1 MYADNTSLAHS
12 AKDVKDISST
22 MNAELDNLKVWLHGN
37 KLSLNVAKTTS
48 MLIGTRHTI
57 NDKITVETLR
67 TNFVISGEQIK
78 QKPSFKYLGVHI
90 DNKLKWKNHIKA
102 VASKVTRAIAM
113 IRHSKKLL
121 PKHTLKILYQGLVEP
136 HFRFCCSVWGA
147 CGVTTRCTLE
157 KLQNR
162 AIRIIT
168 DSPYDAPAKPILRQL
183 RLPSIAEM
191 IRQESAG
198 MVYKAI
204 NGQAPVYLSSLFN
217 RISAVT
223 NRMLRNSNLNLRPPR
238 MKTKFGQNSFAY
250 RGATIWN
257 SLPDDCRTAH
267 TFATFKVKLK
277 AMLA

>member
-1 MYADNTSLAHS
+1 M
-12 AKDVKDISST
+12 
-22 MNAELDNLKVWLHGN
+22 
-37 KLSLNVAKTTS
+37 
-48 MLIGTRHTI
+48 
-57 NDKITVETLR
+57 
-67 TNFVISGEQIK
+67 
-78 QKPSFKYLGVHI
+78 
-90 DNKLKWKNHIKA
+90 
-102 VASKVTRAIAM
+102 
-113 IRHSKKLL
+113 
-121 PKHTLKILYQGLVEP
+121 EP

-147 CGVTTRCTLE
+147 CGVTTQCTLE

-204 NGQAPVYLSSLFN
+204 NGQAPAYLSSLFN

-250 RGATIWN
+250 RGAKIWN
-257 SLPDDCRTAH
+257 SLPNDCRAAH